1 MTAFSPSN
9 AAMSGG
15 VTVTITGLSF
25 AATDYSATMAT
36 VAAEGPFCTT
46 TAWTS
51 VSSIQ
56 CNLPS
61 TSVGKAQKLYYRG
74 EVQFDSG
81 SRASFTFDSASR
93 PRAASPA
100 SPSPKP

>member
-25 AATDYSATMAT
+25 VATDATATVAT

-51 VSSIQ
+51 VSSIR

-61 TSVGKAQKLYYRG
+61 TSGGRAQKLYYRG
-74 EVQFDSG
+74 GETQFDSG
-81 SRASFTFDSASR
+81 SGVSFTFDSASR

-100 SPSPKP
+100 SP

>member
-15 VTVTITGLSF
+15 VTVTISGLSF
-25 AATDYSATMAT
+25 AATDSTATMAT
-36 VAAEGPFCTT
+36 LAEEGPFCTT

-51 VSSIQ
+51 ASSLQ

-61 TSVGKAQKLYYRG
+61 NSFGKAQKLYYKG
-74 EVQFDSG
+74 EIRFDSG
-81 SRASFTFDSASR
+81 SLASFTFDSASR